1 MQDRERQIP
10 EGMRDTLPAQC
21 AEKRA
26 IERGLCAG
34 FARAGYQEVATPL
47 LERYDTFAG
56 GMDQRLMWKTT
67 GRDGRILAVRPD
79 NTTPVV
85 RMAATALADAPLP
98 LRLSYVQDVVEFP
111 LGEHPRDCQS
121 TQAGIELLGESSPDA
136 DAEVIALAIEA
147 LQQSGLKEFQID
159 IGQVDFFKGM
169 MEESGLTAA
178 EQEKLRAYVEQKS
191 MLDIALMLRTME
203 AGEEI
208 SRRIM
213 QLPALYGGE
222 EALDNARRITKSPR
236 ALAALT
242 RIEQV
247 LAALGDY
254 GVARYVSIDLGMVHA
269 IDYYTGVIFR
279 GMSAHLGRPLLSGG
293 RYDSLPAT
301 FGRPLDAIGFGLHVE
316 QLMIAL
322 ERQGEATPATRP
334 ALWVGYA
341 PSARRAAIAQAQALR
356 ERGETVAMCYAADER
371 ALCDTA
377 RRQRADKALYIGP
390 DGLAREV
397 RL

>member
-1 MQDRERQIP
+1 MQYRDRQIP

-21 AEKRA
+21 AAKRA
-26 IERGLCAG
+26 LERGLCDG
-34 FARAGYQEVATPL
+34 FARAGYREVETPL

-56 GMDQRLMWKTT
+56 GIDQRLMWKTT

-85 RMAATALADAPLP
+85 RMAATLLGDAPLP
-98 LRLSYVQDVVEFP
+98 LRLSYVQEVVEFP

-121 TQAGIELLGESSPDA
+121 AQAGIELLGEASPDA

-147 LQQSGLKEFQID
+147 LEKSGLKEFQID

-178 EQEKLRAYVEQKS
+178 EQERLRAYVEQKS
-191 MLDIALMLRTME
+191 MLDMALMLRNIE
-203 AGEEI
+203 AGEGI

-222 EALDNARRITKSPR
+222 EALSAARQITKSPR
-236 ALAALT
+236 ALAALA

-247 LAALGDY
+247 LAALNDY

-269 IDYYTGVIFR
+269 IDYYTGIIFR
-279 GMSAHLGRPLLSGG
+279 GMTAHLGRPLLSGG
-293 RYDSLPAT
+293 RYDSLPVT
-301 FGRPLDAIGFGLHVE
+301 FGRPLNAIGFGLNVE

-322 ERQGEATPATRP
+322 ERQGDATPAAQP
-334 ALWVGYA
+334 ALWIGYA
-341 PSARRAAIAQAQALR
+341 PSARAAAVRMAQTLRAQ
-356 ERGETVAMCYAADER
+356 GETVAMCYAADEQ
-371 ALCDTA
+371 ALQDTA
-377 RRQRADKALYIGP
+377 WQQGARRALYIDQG
-390 DGLAREV
+390 GAEREV